1 MKNKFRL
8 QNKFKNKRLKVAEY
22 SQMDKLR
29 KTLLRDIDEIQKKSI
44 QRINSKEGYFL
55 LKFKNI

>member
-29 KTLLRDIDEIQKKSI
+29 KTLLRDIEEIQQKSN
-44 QRINSKEGYFL
+44 QRINFKKGYSF
-55 LKFKNI
+55 F